1 MGNDILAH
9 DKTTLVV
16 FVTDGGFLVPSLVA
30 ASQLLNQSIDEI
42 ADIIIYTVDVKP
54 EILADLRKH
63 NPRLRFED
71 MPADLF
77 RPPENVDFAKNHVP
91 VTSLA
96 RLALQ
101 EVMDRKYTDIVYI
114 DGDVQVVGDVR
125 RLIQCKVPAGKI
137 MAGLGSAWLD
147 DGKDEVA
154 TPRGYLEALGNVAP
168 ADYFN
173 AGVLAFSAETW
184 RENAIKALHFFFA
197 HSTACIRH
205 DQSALNAIFKDN
217 VVHLPPKYN
226 FHSVY
231 ADLGVQRDYQ
241 PAIIHFTGP
250 NKPWGRPAAPWW
262 GRFRDSYRDLIK
274 QQPYLAGFLKIEDE
288 GAVETALRRA
298 KRWLKHRPAITAR
311 ADKIARFNDYVRK
324 NSFPC

>member
-1 MGNDILAH
+1 MA
-9 DKTTLVV
+9 KLVV

-30 ASQLLNQSIDEI
+30 ASQLLDQRIHEI
-42 ADIIIYTVDVKP
+42 ADISIYTVGVTP
-54 EILADLRKH
+54 EVLDQLREH

-71 MPADLF
+71 MPAYLF
-77 RPPENVDFAKNHVP
+77 LPPDTVDFVKNHVP

-101 EVMDRKYTDIVYI
+101 EVMDPIYTDIVYI
-114 DGDVQVVGDVR
+114 DGDVQVIGDVR
-125 RLIQCKVPAGKI
+125 GLVQCQVPDGKI

-154 TPRGYLEALGNVAP
+154 TPRGYLEALGDVAP
-168 ADYFN
+168 ANYFN
-173 AGVLAFSAETW
+173 AGVLAFSARTW

-197 HSTACIRH
+197 NSSACIRH
-205 DQSALNAIFKDN
+205 DQSALNAVFKDN

-231 ADLGVQRDYQ
+231 ADLGVQRSYR

-262 GRFRDSYRDLIK
+262 GRFRDSYRDLIRR
-274 QQPYLAGFLKIEDE
+274 QPYLAGFLRIDDE
-288 GAVETALRRA
+288 GAMETTMRRA
-298 KRWLKHRPAITAR
+298 KRWLKHRPPIAAR
-311 ADKIARFNDYVRK
+311 DDKIARFNDYVRK
-324 NSFPC
+324 NRFPC